1 MFQPED
7 PFAPPGGGFDEPWQA
22 QALAMADLMVTAG
35 HFSASEWSE
44 TLGACL
50 REAEA
55 EGLPDTLE
63 TYYVAVVAALERLSE
78 SRTGISADERVT
90 RRAEWEAAYHRTP
103 HGKPVL
109 LHPDTED

>member
-1 MFQPED
+1 
-7 PFAPPGGGFDEPWQA
+7 
-22 QALAMADLMVTAG
+22 MADLMVTAG